1 MCDEVKFISNISES
15 SLEKLNDI
23 QRQLHCSAYNCLVA
37 MFIRTQKEPRLY
49 SAYLFKDDST
59 KNEFVFEPLIDK
71 KKEYKFAIEVEN
83 FQERKTK
90 FISLRNE
97 FKENSTSSHNMSYLS
112 SMATNTMAID
122 SSNNQISYLN
132 TQHLYESSLSEEL
145 SVFDFT
151 GTSKGASYGAPSSQQ
166 QSMNL
171 KRYLNA
177 QDEQS
182 SSEAQESLVEVEL
195 DELSQHESM
204 LAFIKLLQSLVVN
217 NITPIYEKGIL
228 PKEMPPWMEFLHKKV
243 ADVYT
248 NENVKL
254 FIIKALIS
262 TQSIFKSYAKFWYAP
277 LIGFLVNSS
286 FSREDTM
293 DYFSLDLMVL
303 LLSWH
308 SVVLP
313 SANDKKLINRLFEN
327 LMRRCYH
334 DNRAILKNNLELLKT
349 MTECWRE
356 FIDVPVGIIYD
367 FLKSNDSKKLTT
379 GIQLLGVVL
388 ANNIET
394 YDYPVDVSSLDL
406 YKMLI
411 KAMKDSSKLIHAPSA
426 EVVGMLLRRLYT
438 KNDSLELITSVEDY
452 LSQILKDLDIA
463 LFITCI
469 HRIQLNYPQLT
480 QHFMSMLLYNLTK
493 LYGEFKLMCA
503 ESILASISTVDTL
516 ILRNNAFTD
525 MITHRDSSLQLVC
538 LKMINGLL
546 SKLNE
551 EELVRLLPIV
561 CGFIDHGH
569 VG

>member
-1 MCDEVKFISNISES
+1 
-15 SLEKLNDI
+15 
-23 QRQLHCSAYNCLVA
+23 
-37 MFIRTQKEPRLY
+37 
-49 SAYLFKDDST
+49 
-59 KNEFVFEPLIDK
+59 
-71 KKEYKFAIEVEN
+71 
-83 FQERKTK
+83 
-90 FISLRNE
+90 
-97 FKENSTSSHNMSYLS
+97 
-112 SMATNTMAID
+112 
-122 SSNNQISYLN
+122 
-132 TQHLYESSLSEEL
+132 
-145 SVFDFT
+145 
-151 GTSKGASYGAPSSQQ
+151 
-166 QSMNL
+166 
-171 KRYLNA
+171 
-177 QDEQS
+177 
-182 SSEAQESLVEVEL
+182 
-195 DELSQHESM
+195 
-204 LAFIKLLQSLVVN
+204 
-217 NITPIYEKGIL
+217 
-228 PKEMPPWMEFLHKKV
+228 MEFLHKKV